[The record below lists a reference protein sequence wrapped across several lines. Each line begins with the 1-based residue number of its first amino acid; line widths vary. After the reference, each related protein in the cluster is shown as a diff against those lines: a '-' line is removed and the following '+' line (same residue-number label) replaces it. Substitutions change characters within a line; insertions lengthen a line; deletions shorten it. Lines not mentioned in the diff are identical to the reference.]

1 LKPIRV
7 LSNNELITGY
17 LVTDEVSI
25 VFNNRCVWLVN
36 VKEVENADVFETV
49 SPMSLLGEQKLTDDL
64 EGYAWKIFKLLKTT
78 SLLDYI
84 VQKHFYSDQDINF
97 DIT

>member
-7 LSNNELITGY
+7 LAHNELIKGY

-36 VKEVENADVFETV
+36 VKEVESADVFEAV
-49 SPMSLLGEQKLTDDL
+49 SPMSLLGEQIVTDNL
-64 EGYAWKIFKLLKTT
+64 EEYAWKIFKLLKTT

>member
-7 LSNNELITGY
+7 FSNNEIITGY

-49 SPMSLLGEQKLTDDL
+49 SPMSLLGEQKVTDDL
-64 EGYAWKIFKLLKTT
+64 EAYAWKIFKLLKTT